1 MSIESVMKSDVVS
14 IDQGATL
21 GQALDVLTRHR
32 IGMLPVVDA
41 DGKLLGV
48 LRLRAILQLL
58 LPAFVG
64 MVDDYDFVEDFGA
77 LEHSAISVERRA
89 APVTEVMDP
98 PHAVVSGCGLLRAH
112 AFMRQHDLHDLPV
125 VDDRGR
131 LIGLAS
137 WVDVG
142 IGFLEG
148 PKLGGGA

>member
-1 MSIESVMKSDVVS
+1 MPIESVMKRDVVS

-21 GQALDVLTRHR
+21 GQALETLTRHR

-58 LPAFVG
+58 LPAFVD

-77 LEHSAISVERRA
+77 LEHSALSDERRG

-98 PHAVVSGCGLLRAH
+98 PHAVVSDSGLLRAH
-112 AFMRQHDLHDLPV
+112 AFMRQHDLYDLPV
-125 VDDRGR
+125 VDKRGR

-148 PKLGGGA
+148 PKRGGGA

>member
-1 MSIESVMKSDVVS
+1 MPIESVMKRDVVS

-21 GQALDVLTRHR
+21 GQALDTLTRHR

-58 LPAFVG
+58 LPAFVD

-77 LEHSAISVERRA
+77 LEHSAISDERHG

-98 PHAVVSGCGLLRAH
+98 PHAVVSDCGLLRAH
-112 AFMRQHDLHDLPV
+112 AFMRQHDLYDLPV
-125 VDDRGR
+125 VDERGR

-148 PKLGGGA
+148 PKSEGGA